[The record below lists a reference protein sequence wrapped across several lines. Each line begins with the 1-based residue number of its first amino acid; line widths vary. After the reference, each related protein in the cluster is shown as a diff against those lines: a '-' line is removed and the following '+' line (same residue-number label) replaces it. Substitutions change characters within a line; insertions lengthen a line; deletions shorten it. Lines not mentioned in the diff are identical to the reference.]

1 MGGADGPGID
11 LAGIAVR
18 EFRREDADALRAL
31 WTVAGFRLIADDDDG
46 LATFL
51 ARNPGSFL
59 VAEQRG
65 RLVGSAM
72 GGWDGRRGWIYHV
85 TVAEDLRRLG
95 LATVLVRQVEDA
107 LRRAGCRR
115 CLVSVEGGND
125 AALAFWRRLGYAD
138 RGTSQLGKDLQAAG
152 GG

>member
-1 MGGADGPGID
+1 MGGAPDPD
-11 LAGIAVR
+11 DDFAGIAVR
-18 EFRREDADALRAL
+18 EFRPGDGDALRAL
-31 WTVAGFRLIADDDDG
+31 WAAAGFRLIADDDDG

-59 VAEQRG
+59 VADQQG

-85 TVAEDLRRLG
+85 AIAADLRRLG
-95 LATVLVRQVEDA
+95 LASALVRRVEDA
-107 LRRAGCRR
+107 LRGAGCRR

-125 AALAFWRRLGYAD
+125 AALAFWRRLGYVE
-138 RGTSQLGKDLQAAG
+138 RGTSQLGKSL
-152 GG
+152 